1 MNNLINVQLFG
12 DYMLGRKLI
21 AEYLYCG
28 NAHECSAYAD
38 GRCFMVKTWL
48 REKCKYGSIKI
59 IEGGG
64 DNQKVM
70 MDAVESPCYGKL
82 KYPIDTY
89 ISKIGGDAYFTLKY
103 VSMRIEPTGRLVCNE
118 NSPFTTATLASEDML
133 TPECI
138 MQICSA
144 HPGGIDGELVTMY
157 QSKIV
162 PHFLLQLSKLFPDK
176 YNGFMEAYPE
186 FKDRKPDWRGHIAKL
201 STCNRS
207 MSYKDYSGNVFRFD
221 GEYLVCD
228 DCNNVIAP
236 FRCKR
241 TEMRVRLT
249 DDMTV
254 KITDAAQVTE
264 STEFIPG

>member
-1 MNNLINVQLFG
+1 MNNLINVQLIG

-70 MDAVESPCYGKL
+70 LDAVESPCYGKL

-162 PHFLLQLSKLFPDK
+162 PHSCCSSRSSFRTNTMDSWRHTLSLRTGSLTGGGTSP
-176 YNGFMEAYPE
+176 
-186 FKDRKPDWRGHIAKL
+186 
-201 STCNRS
+201 SS
-207 MSYKDYSGNVFRFD
+207 
-221 GEYLVCD
+221 
-228 DCNNVIAP
+228 AP
-236 FRCKR
+236 A
-241 TEMRVRLT
+241 TG
-249 DDMTV
+249 
-254 KITDAAQVTE
+254 A
-264 STEFIPG
+264 